1 MDTDETQYEEGVDT
15 SESKI
20 VEYEGKIQ
28 WLSQENEELRLNNK
42 QNIKKLNSALKAVTH
57 IQKFVYG
64 KSNESLCI
72 PIPQLIKPGAIWVN
86 DDGTKTSHP
95 DLFF

>member
-1 MDTDETQYEEGVDT
+1 METDESQYEEGVDT

-28 WLSQENEELRLNNK
+28 WLAQENEELRSNNK
-42 QNIKKLNSALKAVTH
+42 QNIEKLNSALEAVAR

-64 KSNESLCI
+64 KSNESLCT
-72 PIPQLIKPGAIWVN
+72 PIPQLNKPGAIWVN
-86 DDGTKTSHP
+86 DDGTESSHP